1 MHKRTWKATIEMTSP
16 TNDTRAYARRLA
28 AQYVERG
35 DPTGWFEPLY
45 AAADR
50 GETVVPW
57 ADREPNPHLVTWAE
71 SRALSGAGR
80 TALVVGCGLG
90 DDAEYLAGMGF
101 EVTAFDV
108 APSAIEG
115 ARGRFPGSPVHY
127 VAADLLATPDE
138 WRAGFDL
145 VVEIYTLQV
154 LTGEARERAIARVS
168 SLVAPG
174 GTLLV
179 IARAR
184 LDGEPT
190 GAMPWPLTRDEIE
203 SFAGHG
209 LDPAG
214 IADFYDDEDPP
225 TRRWRAEFHA
235 AG

>member
-1 MHKRTWKATIEMTSP
+1 VTIEMTSP
-16 TNDTRAYARRLA
+16 MNDTRAYARRLA
-28 AQYVERG
+28 ARYVEQG

-57 ADREPNPHLVTWAE
+57 ADREPNPHLVTWAG
-71 SRALSGAGR
+71 SRHLSGAGR

-90 DDAEYLAGMGF
+90 DDAEHLAGMGF
-101 EVTAFDV
+101 AVTAFDV

-115 ARGRFPGSPVHY
+115 ARRRFPGSPVHY
-127 VAADLLATPDE
+127 VVADLLATPEE

-154 LTGEARERAIARVS
+154 LTGRSRESAIARVS

-184 LDGEPT
+184 LDGEPA
-190 GAMPWPLTRDEIE
+190 GEMPWPLTRDDVE
-203 SFAGHG
+203 SFTGHG
-209 LDPAG
+209 LEPVE
-214 IADFYDDEDPP
+214 IVEFHDDEDPP
-225 TRRWRAEFHA
+225 KRRWRAEFRA

>member
-1 MHKRTWKATIEMTSP
+1 MEKVTIEMTSP
-16 TNDTRAYARRLA
+16 VDDTRAYARRLA

-45 AAADR
+45 AAAGR
-50 GETVVPW
+50 GEAVVPW
-57 ADREPNPHLVTWAE
+57 ADLEPNPHLVTWTG

-90 DDAEYLAGMGF
+90 DDAEHLAGMGF

-154 LTGEARERAIARVS
+154 LTGEARERAVARVS

-184 LDGEPT
+184 LDREPAGE
-190 GAMPWPLTRDEIE
+190 MPWPLTRDEIE

-209 LDPAG
+209 LDAAE
-214 IADFYDDEDPP
+214 ITDFHDDEDPP
-225 TRRWRAEFHA
+225 RRRWRAEFHA